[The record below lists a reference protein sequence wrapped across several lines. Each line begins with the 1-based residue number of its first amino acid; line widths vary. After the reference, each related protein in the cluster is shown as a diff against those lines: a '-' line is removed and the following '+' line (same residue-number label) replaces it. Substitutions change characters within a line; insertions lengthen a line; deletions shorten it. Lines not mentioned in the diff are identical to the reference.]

1 MMAPSP
7 KNSKH
12 SSKHGSKHSGSY
24 SGRRTI
30 DRRWCVVIST
40 VVINV
45 VVMALAINFTV
56 HKTGTTQTGELTMAG
71 ATEAGAEFA
80 HATVGS
86 CLNWDDNS
94 SDTQIDSLK
103 KVHCDKPHRF
113 EVAGIVD
120 LTTYPSQRFA
130 TGEEPLSPAQV
141 DSLRLG
147 LCRPFINSYLPQGLD
162 PAGRFR
168 IGILQ
173 PGAESWKRGVRT
185 LVCGI
190 EASPSVSLSAN
201 PEFTGTVAK
210 QDQSLIWAT
219 GSCLASHLQ
228 HPHDVQEVDCRKPH
242 TMEIVGTVDLTP
254 QFGKHYPSAKQQNVY
269 AEKQCV
275 ALANTYLGGAEKLRD
290 TTLTVLWSRVS
301 LAGWNAG
308 SHRVTCSLAQ
318 GNKTGFATL
327 QGSATGSFTIDGKKP
342 KKPKKLPPKGNNQL
356 PDMHNDPLLK
366 YSVPGLSY

>member
-130 TGEEPLSPAQV
+130 TGEEL
-141 DSLRLG
+141 
-147 LCRPFINSYLPQGLD
+147 
-162 PAGRFR
+162 
-168 IGILQ
+168 
-173 PGAESWKRGVRT
+173 
-185 LVCGI
+185 
-190 EASPSVSLSAN
+190 
-201 PEFTGTVAK
+201 
-210 QDQSLIWAT
+210 SLI
-219 GSCLASHLQ
+219 H
-228 HPHDVQEVDCRKPH
+228 
-242 TMEIVGTVDLTP
+242 I
-254 QFGKHYPSAKQQNVY
+254 
-269 AEKQCV
+269 
-275 ALANTYLGGAEKLRD
+275 
-290 TTLTVLWSRVS
+290 
-301 LAGWNAG
+301 
-308 SHRVTCSLAQ
+308 
-318 GNKTGFATL
+318 
-327 QGSATGSFTIDGKKP
+327 
-342 KKPKKLPPKGNNQL
+342 
-356 PDMHNDPLLK
+356 
-366 YSVPGLSY
+366 

>member
-12 SSKHGSKHSGSY
+12 SSKHSGSY

-120 LTTYPSQRFA
+120 L
-130 TGEEPLSPAQV
+130 
-141 DSLRLG
+141 
-147 LCRPFINSYLPQGLD
+147 
-162 PAGRFR
+162 
-168 IGILQ
+168 
-173 PGAESWKRGVRT
+173 
-185 LVCGI
+185 
-190 EASPSVSLSAN
+190 
-201 PEFTGTVAK
+201 
-210 QDQSLIWAT
+210 SLI
-219 GSCLASHLQ
+219 H
-228 HPHDVQEVDCRKPH
+228 
-242 TMEIVGTVDLTP
+242 I
-254 QFGKHYPSAKQQNVY
+254 
-269 AEKQCV
+269 
-275 ALANTYLGGAEKLRD
+275 
-290 TTLTVLWSRVS
+290 
-301 LAGWNAG
+301 
-308 SHRVTCSLAQ
+308 
-318 GNKTGFATL
+318 
-327 QGSATGSFTIDGKKP
+327 
-342 KKPKKLPPKGNNQL
+342 
-356 PDMHNDPLLK
+356 
-366 YSVPGLSY
+366 